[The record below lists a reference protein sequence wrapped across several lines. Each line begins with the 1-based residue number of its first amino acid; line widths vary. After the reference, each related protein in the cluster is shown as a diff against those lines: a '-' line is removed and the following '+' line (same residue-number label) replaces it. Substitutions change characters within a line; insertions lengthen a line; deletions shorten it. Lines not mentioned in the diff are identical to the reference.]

1 MNMPVKDL
9 LLQTI
14 EKFNN
19 KVDCDPKLRKEL
31 EGVTKRVNVDLES
44 EKYNFVLKDC
54 KASDPKDGLLP
65 EADITIVS
73 DPQTVEDLL
82 TGKMKV
88 MKAWATKKV
97 KIKGSLED
105 VMRLRKLF

>member
-14 EKFNN
+14 ERFNK
-19 KVDCDPKLRKEL
+19 KVDSDPKTRKEL
-31 EGVTKRVNVDLES
+31 EGVSKRVNVDLES
-44 EKYNFVLKDC
+44 EKYSFILKDC
-54 KASDPKDGLLP
+54 KAGDFKDGLLP
-65 EADITIVS
+65 EADITILS
-73 DPQTVEDLL
+73 DPATVEDLIN
-82 TGKMKV
+82 GKLKV
-88 MKAWATKKV
+88 MKAWATKKI